1 MNKRNTAL
9 TAFFMLGALALA
21 GCASGT
27 SARVSPPDA
36 PAASDAPMVEE
47 ATATPE
53 GTREN
58 PYPLGS
64 TVSSADW
71 TVVVNSVTLNATE
84 AVMAAN
90 PFNEAPDEG
99 SEYIVINYT
108 VTYTGDDADGQMAA
122 FVGLEYVTASGT
134 TVNELDKFV
143 VSPDPKIDTL
153 STLYN
158 GGSVSGNTA
167 MQVPSPA
174 DGVLAVRPGMFA
186 DKAFVAIQ

>member
-1 MNKRNTAL
+1 
-9 TAFFMLGALALA
+9 
-21 GCASGT
+21 
-27 SARVSPPDA
+27 
-36 PAASDAPMVEE
+36 MVEE